1 MVEIWEGEEIWGDF
15 YAKLLY
21 EGKREGSKPRP
32 SKESIARGSAA
43 LPPLPP
49 ESRLISG
56 RCYPSFLTD
65 YRQTEW
71 LRRRRRRGPFGLPRL
86 RLE

>member
-21 EGKREGSKPRP
+21 EGKREGSSKPRP

-43 LPPLPP
+43 LPR
-49 ESRLISG
+49 SRVS
-56 RCYPSFLTD
+56 TD
-65 YRQTEW
+65 
-71 LRRRRRRGPFGLPRL
+71 
-86 RLE
+86 

>member
-1 MVEIWEGEEIWGDF
+1 MEIWEGEEIWGDF

-21 EGKREGSKPRP
+21 EGKREGSSEPRP

-49 ESRLISG
+49 SL
-56 RCYPSFLTD
+56 PTD
-65 YRQTEW
+65 
-71 LRRRRRRGPFGLPRL
+71 
-86 RLE
+86 